1 MTLKLTDKDYLLE
14 HYIDLQFAC
23 KGNVQKVRDYLE
35 QECGFKKS
43 DWSTDKYLD
52 LHWLSVGV
60 DGYVHGTKNEKGS
73 STRTQCDIYYLIDVV
88 DIINNGYKPIK
99 LK

>member
-1 MTLKLTDKDYLLE
+1 MALKLTDKDYLLE
-14 HYIDLQFAC
+14 HYIDLQFEC

-43 DWSTDKYLD
+43 GWSTDNYINLQ
-52 LHWLSVGV
+52 WLSVNGE
-60 DGYVHGTKNEKGS
+60 GYVHGTYDEKGN
-73 STRTQCDIYYLIDVV
+73 STRTHCNIYYLIDNV

>member
-14 HYIDLQFAC
+14 HYINLQFEC

-35 QECGFKKS
+35 QECGFKKAG
-43 DWSTDKYLD
+43 WYTDKYLD
-52 LHWLSVGV
+52 LHWLNVNV
-60 DGYVHGTKNEKGS
+60 EGYVHGTKDEKGI
-73 STRTQCDIYYLIDVV
+73 STRTHCNIYYLIDNV